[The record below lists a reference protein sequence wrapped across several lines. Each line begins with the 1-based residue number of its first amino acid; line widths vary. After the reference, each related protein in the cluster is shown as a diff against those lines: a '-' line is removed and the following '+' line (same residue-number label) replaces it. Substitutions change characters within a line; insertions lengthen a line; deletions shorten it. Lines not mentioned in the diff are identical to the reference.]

1 VPVSEVRGRLSTGF
15 AVAVEVAQEGLL
27 HVTGSGTIA
36 ASMLSSTSSSN
47 FNSGSS
53 LVTISFKNKI
63 IKTNKLLTE
72 AIWIL
77 EVL

>member
-1 VPVSEVRGRLSTGF
+1 VPVSVVQGRLSTGF
-15 AVAVEVAQEGLL
+15 AVADEVAQEGLL
-27 HVTGSGTIA
+27 LVTGSGTIA

-47 FNSGSS
+47 FNPGSS
-53 LVTISFKNKI
+53 LVTISLKNKH

-77 EVL
+77 EAL